1 MIEQVVD
8 YCLWYLR
15 FDVLIF
21 VSLGAVRNI
30 REEARFFFF
39 LMNNYGDERYIY
51 VAREF

>member
-30 REEARFFFF
+30 REARFFFF
-39 LMNNYGDERYIY
+39 LMNDYGDERYIY

>member
-1 MIEQVVD
+1 MD

-39 LMNNYGDERYIY
+39 FFMNDYGDERYIY